1 MEKPIQI
8 KIEETRN
15 KIINILNQECNDND
29 IDYYFLES
37 ILKDIYSEV
46 QRLKENELKDLQEK
60 YENSIKESEK

>member
-8 KIEETRN
+8 KIEEIRN
-15 KIINILNQECNDND
+15 KIINILNQECNDNG

-46 QRLKENELKDLQEK
+46 QRLKENELKDLQKK